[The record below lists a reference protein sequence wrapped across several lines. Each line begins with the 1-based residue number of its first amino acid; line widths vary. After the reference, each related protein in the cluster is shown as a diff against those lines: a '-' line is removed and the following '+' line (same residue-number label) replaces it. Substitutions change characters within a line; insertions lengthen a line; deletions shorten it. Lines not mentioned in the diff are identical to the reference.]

1 MKTIK
6 IQTKKDKEVI
16 DITNLIER
24 ELIGVK
30 EGLAALFLL
39 HTSAALTTADLDPG
53 TDLDMIDAFKQLV
66 PKLQFRHQHDPEHTP
81 DHILST
87 LIGASLTVRVK
98 DSKIYL
104 GSWQRVVLIEF
115 NGPKEREVVVQV
127 HNNTTA

>member
-87 LIGASLTVRVK
+87 LIGASLTVPVK

>member
-66 PKLQFRHQHDPEHTP
+66 PKLQFRHQHDPEHTLNP
-81 DHILST
+81 HRRFAYRA
-87 LIGASLTVRVK
+87 GKR
-98 DSKIYL
+98 
-104 GSWQRVVLIEF
+104 Q
-115 NGPKEREVVVQV
+115 
-127 HNNTTA
+127 